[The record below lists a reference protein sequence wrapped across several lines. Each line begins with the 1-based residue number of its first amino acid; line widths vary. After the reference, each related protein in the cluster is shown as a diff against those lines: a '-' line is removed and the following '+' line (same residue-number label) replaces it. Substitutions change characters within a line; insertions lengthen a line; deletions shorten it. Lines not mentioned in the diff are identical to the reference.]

1 MQEGIEKVSTSLARL
16 RFPHPAPRRVRP
28 RILPVFTPRAG
39 CRERC
44 VFCAQ
49 ESQSGQAVR
58 SLNETLA
65 ALREALE
72 AKSGG
77 PPVEL
82 AFYGGTFTAL
92 APGWLDRFLETAA
105 VYRARGVVSAVRCS
119 TRPDALDADILERLA
134 AMGLDSV
141 ELGVQSFDDAVL
153 AAAGRG
159 HSGRDVLEACRL
171 IRDAG
176 MGLTLQ
182 LLPGLPGLTPAVFRE
197 DVAACVQAGPD
208 AVRLH
213 PCLVLAGTGLEALW
227 REGRYEPWPLDVTV
241 SELAFATLAL
251 WDAGIA
257 VTRVGLAPEPSL
269 EEAILA
275 GPRHQA
281 LGTMVRAR
289 ALLSHIEERLAG
301 RKALRL
307 DVPQCLSGEFW
318 GHRGELEG
326 AYARLGLARGAV
338 AFTGDDHF
346 TMDVTRHV

>member
-1 MQEGIEKVSTSLARL
+1 M
-16 RFPHPAPRRVRP
+16 
-28 RILPVFTPRAG
+28 FTPRAG
-39 CRERC
+39 CLERC

-49 ESQSGQAVR
+49 ESQSGQEPR
-58 SLNETLA
+58 SLEEIVSVLSG
-65 ALREALE
+65 ALE

-92 APGWLDRFLETAA
+92 PAEWIERLMDLAA
-105 VYRARGVVSAVRCS
+105 VFRSRGVVSAVRCS
-119 TRPDALDADILERLA
+119 TRPDALDPDLLERLA

-159 HSGRDVLEACRL
+159 HAGRDIIKACRM

-182 LLPGLPGLTPAVFRE
+182 LLPGLPGHTPAVFRE
-197 DVAACVQAGPD
+197 DVRKCVHAGPD

-213 PCLVLAGTGLEALW
+213 PCLVLAGTGLETLW
-227 REGRYEPWPLDVTV
+227 REGRYQPWPLEVTV
-241 SELAFATLAL
+241 SELASATLAL
-251 WDAGIA
+251 WDAGVA
-257 VTRVGLAPEPSL
+257 VTRIGLAPEPSL
-269 EEAILA
+269 EAAILA

-289 ALLSHIEERLAG
+289 ALYSHIEERLAG